1 MKELYLKYQSI
12 INDNTISNKN
22 KIILLQQIKNDF
34 DKKLAQQQT
43 KDITKF
49 SLGALLQIASA
60 GIPMG
65 GVGKF
70 GAQTGL
76 NLLKQRLGR
85 KISQEIGSGVTSGL
99 VSGGLFGLGR
109 GISENKNPLTSTIQ
123 DALIGGISGG
133 ILGASGANIQKSKID
148 YKLKNIKPERWISG
162 NDVKILRKLGK
173 QYYNDYLHDLKI
185 KTTNGELINF
195 PNSKAGEIN
204 LHNYKMLP
212 QIPKQIKSA
221 KNIITSNDKYRKD
234 AYNFDKIYN
243 VYNGKNYEY
252 IIRNNSNNSGKDF
265 YQIKEVGPA
274 SAYSHQNR
282 ALETKPNT
290 IIQNNFPNFN
300 SNGTDLNK
308 IFTREDIAKMS
319 NDDFIRNEKAIMQQL
334 KEIGIPTNQE
344 LKVYKNQTASKNNQ
358 SSKNGHWVTI
368 KGNHVFIDD

>member
-1 MKELYLKYQSI
+1 M
-12 INDNTISNKN
+12 
-22 KIILLQQIKNDF
+22 
-34 DKKLAQQQT
+34 
-43 KDITKF
+43 
-49 SLGALLQIASA
+49 LQIASA

-85 KISQEIGSGVTSGL
+85 KISQETGSGVTSGL
-99 VSGGLFGLGR
+99 VSGGLFGLGH